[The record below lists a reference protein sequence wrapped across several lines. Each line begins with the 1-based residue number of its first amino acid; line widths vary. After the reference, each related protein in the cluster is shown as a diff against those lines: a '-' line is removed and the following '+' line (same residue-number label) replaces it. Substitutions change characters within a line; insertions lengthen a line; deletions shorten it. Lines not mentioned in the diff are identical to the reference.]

1 VAVKLLTKT
10 KGEVKMVTDEQIQK
24 HIEENCRHKD
34 GQPLM
39 DEQAFYEGAKWMRE
53 KVGQLDPLVMP
64 LLIKDEIAQKLIDRL
79 NLYEKQYASDYGFI
93 NKQKI
98 AHKVKE
104 LKKCIQM
111 VQSA

>member
-1 VAVKLLTKT
+1 MENKTNTYTVLMANVEKFHNTVLRSDIVKLAN
-10 KGEVKMVTDEQIQK
+10 QI
-24 HIEENCRHKD
+24 D
-34 GQPLM
+34 
-39 DEQAFYEGAKWMRE
+39 QANSE
-53 KVGQLDPLVMP
+53 GQLDPLVMP

-104 LKKCIQM
+104 LKKCIQI

>member
-1 VAVKLLTKT
+1 MKEYLTK
-10 KGEVKMVTDEQIQK
+10 EQTDKLFNTITSNGCSEM
-24 HIEENCRHKD
+24 EEDRFH
-34 GQPLM
+34 
-39 DEQAFYEGAKWMRE
+39 QAVNEAINISS
-53 KVGQLDPLVMP
+53 QLDPLVMP

-79 NLYEKQYASDYGFI
+79 NLYEKQYASNYGFI

-104 LKKCIQM
+104 LKKCIQI

>member
-1 VAVKLLTKT
+1 MKEYLTK
-10 KGEVKMVTDEQIQK
+10 EQTDKLFNTITSNGCREM
-24 HIEENCRHKD
+24 EEDRFH
-34 GQPLM
+34 
-39 DEQAFYEGAKWMRE
+39 QAVNEAINISS
-53 KVGQLDPLVMP
+53 QLDPLVMP

-104 LKKCIQM
+104 LKKCIQI

>member
-1 VAVKLLTKT
+1 MENKTNTYTVLMANVEKFHNTVLRSDIVKLAN
-10 KGEVKMVTDEQIQK
+10 QI
-24 HIEENCRHKD
+24 D
-34 GQPLM
+34 
-39 DEQAFYEGAKWMRE
+39 QANSE
-53 KVGQLDPLVMP
+53 GQLDPLVMP

-98 AHKVKE
+98 AHKVEE
-104 LKKCIQM
+104 LKKCIQI

>member
-1 VAVKLLTKT
+1 MLNL
-10 KGEVKMVTDEQIQK
+10 
-24 HIEENCRHKD
+24 
-34 GQPLM
+34 GQLNTIKSYMDNGQFEAM
-39 DEQAFYEGAKWMRE
+39 DEYLSQVYGRQ

-104 LKKCIQM
+104 LKKCIQI

>member
-1 VAVKLLTKT
+1 MKEYLTK
-10 KGEVKMVTDEQIQK
+10 EQTDKLFNTITSNGCREM
-24 HIEENCRHKD
+24 EEDRFH
-34 GQPLM
+34 
-39 DEQAFYEGAKWMRE
+39 QAVNEAINISS
-53 KVGQLDPLVMP
+53 QLDPLVMP

-79 NLYEKQYASDYGFI
+79 NLYEKQYASNYGFI

-104 LKKCIQM
+104 LKKCIQI